1 MQLAILIGFIAV
13 WEILGRLEIINTF
26 IFSSPSRIA
35 STISRLYGN
44 GELLMHIGVT
54 TFETVAG
61 FIIGTLLG
69 TLIAVLMWWSK
80 TLARILDP
88 YMVVLNALPKIALGP
103 ILIVWV
109 GAGMEAIIVMAL
121 LISTI
126 VTIMTVLSGFNE
138 ISGENHLLM
147 RTLGATRMQ
156 TFIKVV
162 LPASVPTVMSA
173 LKLSVGMSW
182 VGVIVGEYLVS
193 KAGLGYLIV
202 YGGQVFKLDLV
213 MASIAILC
221 VLAALMYYA
230 VAALER
236 WISRK
241 VGRYQ
246 IGVYICIKTAEAGTA
261 AAVPAKLY
269 RNYSCLSLRFG
280 LFSLFVFLVLVSNGC
295 LFLSADDKLG
305 EDSDD

>member
-1 MQLAILIGFIAV
+1 MKNTINFSSEHAEYLKKLKRNKVFVTSTQIAILVIFIAV
-13 WEILGRLEIINTF
+13 WELLGQLGLINTF
-26 IFSSPSRIA
+26 IVSSPSRVVDTLI
-35 STISRLYGN
+35 RLYSN
-44 GELLMHIGVT
+44 GELFTHIAVT
-54 TFETVAG
+54 TLETVAG

-69 TLIAVLMWWSK
+69 TFIAILFWWSP
-80 TLARILDP
+80 TLAKILDP

-109 GAGMEAIIVMAL
+109 GAGIKAIIVMAL

-138 ISGENHLLM
+138 ISSENQLLM
-147 RTLGATRMQ
+147 RTLGATRLQ

-202 YGGQVFKLDLV
+202 YGGQVFQLDLV
-213 MASIAILC
+213 MTSIAILC
-221 VLAALMYYA
+221 LIAALMYYA
-230 VAALER
+230 VAIPEKY
-236 WISRK
+236 ISKRI
-241 VGRYQ
+241 GRFD
-246 IGVYICIKTAEAGTA
+246 A
-261 AAVPAKLY
+261 
-269 RNYSCLSLRFG
+269 
-280 LFSLFVFLVLVSNGC
+280 
-295 LFLSADDKLG
+295 
-305 EDSDD
+305 